1 MSTYMDHRTAEPEIE
16 DRPHEPAVQSEPVD
30 LIDLIGNTPLI
41 RLHKLGPRNP
51 RVEIY
56 AKQVRS

>member
-1 MSTYMDHRTAEPEIE
+1 MDHRTAEPEIE